1 MRRAGLLLSFL
12 WLSAGSSAAAWAA
25 DLPAA
30 ADLRSDGEHAGRE
43 RVPILMFFASH
54 GCPYCYE
61 VEEHYLKPRIASGE
75 YRTKAIVRIVYTD
88 SARSL
93 KDFHG
98 RKTDH
103 AGLARRY
110 GVMFTPTIKLVD
122 ADGVELAPA
131 LVGLTTRDFYGF
143 YLDQAIDGALTKLRG
158 PKLTLLQ

>member
-1 MRRAGLLLSFL
+1 MRRAGLLLLL
-12 WLSAGSSAAAWAA
+12 WLSAGFFAAAWAA

-30 ADLRSDGEHAGRE
+30 VDLRADGEHAGRE
-43 RVPILMFFASH
+43 RLPILIFFASR

-61 VEEHYLKPRIASGE
+61 VEEMYLKPRVASGE
-75 YRTKAIVRIVYTD
+75 YRTKAIVRVVYTD
-88 SARSL
+88 SSRSL
-93 KDFHG
+93 RDFHG

-110 GVMFTPTIKLVD
+110 GVMFTPTIKVVD
-122 ADGVELAPA
+122 AEGVELAPA

-143 YLDQAIDGALTKLRG
+143 YLDEAINGALTKLRS